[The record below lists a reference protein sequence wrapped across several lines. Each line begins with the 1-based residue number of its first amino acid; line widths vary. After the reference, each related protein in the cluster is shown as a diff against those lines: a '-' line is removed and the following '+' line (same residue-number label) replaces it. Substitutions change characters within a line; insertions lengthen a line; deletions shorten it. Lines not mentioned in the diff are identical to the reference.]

1 MLSPVTQTAILAAV
15 RSCEWRSMGGRP
27 HYDYGIILHR
37 IVAVLE
43 SGMAWRHLKMLPGP
57 SFGTVHRHF
66 LKWARAGVFQSAYRS
81 LLKLYSRK
89 SRRGEYHCID
99 TTFVK
104 SFYGRD
110 GVGRNPTDR
119 GRKATKVSAI
129 VNDEGVPLSIA
140 FFAANVSDYS
150 TVQDTLHRLIS
161 RPVMHVPLYAD
172 KGYDSARVRGALRDA
187 GYLDRVGK
195 RRTRIHRVVNARR
208 GVVERFFS
216 WLDKN
221 RRLVVRYDST
231 ITAYEAWTWLG
242 CCKIVARRI

>member
-1 MLSPVTQTAILAAV
+1 MQTAILAAV
-15 RSCEWRSMGGRP
+15 QSCEGQSGAGRP
-27 HYDYGIILHR
+27 HYDYSVILHR
-37 IVAVLE
+37 IVTGLE

-57 SFGTVHRHF
+57 SFGTVHRQF
-66 LKWARAGVFQSAYRS
+66 LKWARAGVFQKAYRA

-89 SRRGEYHCID
+89 GRRGEYHCID

-119 GRKATKVSAI
+119 GRKATKVSAV

-140 FFAANVSDYS
+140 FFAANVSDYN
-150 TVQDTLHRLIS
+150 TVQNTLQRLIS
-161 RPVMHVPLYAD
+161 HPATRVPLYAD
-172 KGYDSARVRGALRDA
+172 KGYDSARVRETVRGA
-187 GYLDRVGK
+187 GYVDRVGK
-195 RRTRIHRVVNARR
+195 RRTRIHRVINTRR

-221 RRLVVRYDST
+221 RRLVVRYDSLVV
-231 ITAYEAWTWLG
+231 AYEAWTWLG
-242 CCKIVARRI
+242 CCKIVARRIDQKL